1 MNLLLDT
8 HILIWSQ
15 VQRKRLSNRVARS
28 LDDSRNELWIS
39 PVSFL
44 EIVTLYRKGRVR
56 IPGVPSTWMTEAFA
70 RASAHEA
77 PFTYEVAMAI
87 DTFSL
92 PHSDPIDTILVA
104 TAKAYGLTLVTAD
117 RNLIG
122 AKACSVLSNL

>member
-8 HILIWSQ
+8 HILVWGQ
-15 VQRKRLSNRVARS
+15 LNPKRLSNRVARA
-28 LDDSRNELWIS
+28 LEDRRNQRWAS

-44 EIVTLYRKGRVR
+44 EVDTLCRKGRFR
-56 IPGVPSTWMTEAFA
+56 IPGVPSAWLTEALS
-70 RASAHEA
+70 RASAREA
-77 PFTYEVAMAI
+77 PFTNEVAMAL
-87 DTFSL
+87 DTFAL

-117 RNLIG
+117 RTLIA